1 MLQKTD
7 EINDTH
13 EEKNTFQQLLN
24 SYDYEIPKKGDF
36 TEATILSKED
46 DSILVDIGGKFD
58 ARVPRKDIEQLDEEL
73 ISGLKIGD
81 PVDVRVLR
89 TPGPFSSRLLV
100 SISQALS
107 KQDWDEI
114 LELKAD
120 DESTEITVS
129 GVNRGGLVG
138 TLGSLRGFI
147 PNSCIPGYRA
157 GMLGDQLNTFKRNFV
172 GETMRVKVLE
182 VDRQK
187 QRLILSARENEKEN
201 MARII
206 EQYHEGDR
214 VNGRVVQIMPY
225 GAFID
230 IGGVHGLLHISEI
243 AWHEVSQPE
252 DEVSVGEEIDVEIC
266 RIDPEQARIGLSRK
280 AMLPGPWDNID
291 DRYTVGDLCEGEIAA
306 VKDFGLFIRLEA
318 GLDGLVHKT
327 ELDGSVV
334 PGKAMYKQGDKVL
347 VRVISVDSDRQRIGL
362 SMKQVTY
369 QEEIDWMQERH
380 QGDADSAESL
390 DSAENTEGE
399 EGDDSADS
407 ADNVDR
413 LESAGSMEDPG
424 QSADPEVED
433 PEFSME
439 SADSSLEVSD
449 SE

>member
-1 MLQKTD
+1 MLQKTG
-7 EINDTH
+7 EVNDRQ
-13 EEKNTFQQLLN
+13 EEKNAFQRLLN
-24 SYDYEIPKKGDF
+24 SYDYELPKKGDF

-73 ISGLKIGD
+73 LSGLKIGD
-81 PVDVRVLR
+81 AVDVRVLR
-89 TPGPFSSRLLV
+89 TPGPFSSSLLV

-107 KQDWDEI
+107 KQDWDEA

-120 DESTEITVS
+120 DESTDITVS

-138 TLGSLRGFI
+138 TLGLLRGFI

-157 GMLGDQLNTFKRNFV
+157 GMQGEQLNTFKRNLV

-182 VDRQK
+182 ADRRK

-201 MARII
+201 MQRIL
-206 EQYHEGDR
+206 EQYNEGDR
-214 VNGRVVQIMPY
+214 VCGRVVQIMPY

-230 IGGVHGLLHISEI
+230 IGGVHGLLHISEM
-243 AWHEVSQPE
+243 AWHEVSQPG

-266 RIDPEQARIGLSRK
+266 KIDAEQARIGLSRK

-291 DRYTVGDLCEGEIAA
+291 ERYAVGDLCEGEIAA

-334 PGKAMYKQGDKVL
+334 PGKTMYKQGDRVL

-369 QEEIDWMQERH
+369 QEEIDWMQSRH
-380 QGDADSAESL
+380 QQDA
-390 DSAENTEGE
+390 
-399 EGDDSADS
+399 
-407 ADNVDR
+407 
-413 LESAGSMEDPG
+413 
-424 QSADPEVED
+424 
-433 PEFSME
+433 E
-439 SADSSLEVSD
+439 SADSVEAEESAESVEDPMEPGDPEAED
-449 SE
+449 STAITESAEGSQDASESE